1 MNLRWLRSMIIRA
14 VDIENIRSHKSTHIE
29 FKNGITV
36 ISGDVG
42 SGKTT
47 IFEAIKFALFGGSS
61 EQYRNLLRLNESQG
75 SVSVLLENENGFVRI
90 TRKLKKTR
98 DGYSGSGVFIN
109 ENGSEKEM
117 SDREMKKFI
126 SEMFN
131 VFQYRKRDPL
141 FFKTVIYAS
150 QEEMK
155 AIMSMK
161 SEERRE
167 MILDLFQITSYNRII
182 ENCEILKDHAK
193 TKVEISKGI
202 IGEDGSKIY
211 ETRSQVNE
219 IKKKIDELGEKIYS
233 YEKEFS
239 YTIDEKKK
247 LQAKIEEM
255 DRIKQQKE
263 KTENLIRVYREK
275 YNATLD
281 ELNKRKYKL
290 KEIENKK
297 EILNTLIQSEN
308 AYAEKEREIGEMQ
321 LIQSEY
327 NRLVREKSVM
337 ENDLK
342 HLLSRKDEI
351 TEKRKRIKEITEELD
366 SLKKKLVAAGEKDLE
381 SMKNE
386 LISLNFDLQN
396 EQKLLSEINAEID
409 DLKNLEKLNVCP
421 KCKRPLNREQTEMLI
436 KDDLKKLD
444 EKEKRIRELL
454 EKNKEME
461 LKIMDLQKKVDE
473 NKKIEMQIEKLNEKK
488 SALEEDI
495 SSEEELVNGIE
506 ELKIRIGEINKRIE
520 SLHYSEEKLN
530 NVSTEIKRLKK
541 LHEEYIKIE
550 SEIKAEGSILEEIR
564 SYSERA
570 SEIKGEID
578 EYAKYLDNLEFDDE
592 NYSKV
597 KSELEERTKQLER
610 ISANVENMKREK
622 NEKIEEMK
630 NREKELE
637 RLMAEEKKMQNY
649 SKFIEWIGETYIPG
663 INAIISRRVNA
674 LRMEFEKEFRE
685 WFKIMLPG
693 TEIEVGIGHDF
704 SPVIRYGD
712 YEMDFSALSGGES
725 NALAFSYRLA
735 LNSMVKKF
743 KLMETNFV
751 LLDEPTDGFS
761 EKQIMQMGEVFSRL
775 KVDQVLIVTHE
786 DALENFAD
794 NRIKIIK
801 EDGISKF

>member
-1 MNLRWLRSMIIRA
+1 MIIRA
-14 VDIENIRSHKSTHIE
+14 VDIENIRSHKSSHIE

-36 ISGDVG
+36 IRGDVG

-109 ENGSEKEM
+109 VNGSEKEM

-155 AIMSMK
+155 AIMFMK
-161 SEERRE
+161 AEERRE
-167 MILDLFQITSYNRII
+167 MILDLFQITSYNRIV

-193 TKVEISKGI
+193 TRVEISKGI
-202 IGEDGSKIY
+202 LGEGGSRIY
-211 ETRSQVNE
+211 ETRSQINE
-219 IKKKIDELGEKIYS
+219 IKKKIDEFGEKIYAS
-233 YEKEFS
+233 EKEFS
-239 YTIDEKKK
+239 YISEEKKK

-255 DRIKQQKE
+255 DRIKEQKE
-263 KTENLIRVYREK
+263 KTENFIGVYREK
-275 YNATLD
+275 YDATLD
-281 ELNKRKYKL
+281 ELNKRKDKL

-297 EILNTLIQSEN
+297 EILKNLIQDEN
-308 AYAEKEREIGEMQ
+308 AYVEKEREISEMQ

-327 NRLVREKSVM
+327 NRLIMKKSVM

-342 HLLSRKDEI
+342 HLFSRKDEI
-351 TEKRKRIKEITEELD
+351 SEKRKRIGEIVEELGY
-366 SLKKKLVAAGEKDLE
+366 LKKKLVVVEEKDLE
-381 SMKNE
+381 NMKNE

-396 EQKLLSEINAEID
+396 EERLLSEINAEIE

-421 KCKRPLNREQTEMLI
+421 KCKRPLDREHTEMLI
-436 KDDLKKLD
+436 NDDLRKVD
-444 EKEKRIRELL
+444 EREKRIRELL
-454 EKNKEME
+454 EKRKEME
-461 LKIMDLQKKVDE
+461 LKIMNMQEKVNE
-473 NKKIEMQIEKLNEKK
+473 NKKIEKEIEKLNDKK
-488 SALEEDI
+488 SALEEAL
-495 SSEEELVNGIE
+495 STEGELIKSIE
-506 ELKIRIGEINKRIE
+506 ELNIRIREINKRIE
-520 SLHYSEEKLN
+520 SLHYSEEKFSII
-530 NVSTEIKRLKK
+530 STEIKRLKK

-550 SEIKAEGSILEEIR
+550 NEIKVEGSVLEEIR

-570 SEIKGEID
+570 SEIRGRID
-578 EYAKYLDNLEFDDE
+578 EYVKFLNSLEFDDE
-592 NYSKV
+592 NYRKARID
-597 KSELEERTKQLER
+597 LEGRTKQLER
-610 ISANVENMKREK
+610 ISANMENMNREK

-637 RLMAEEKKMQNY
+637 MLMAEEKKMHNY
-649 SKFIEWIGETYIPG
+649 SKFIEWIDETFIPG

-693 TEIEVGIGHDF
+693 TEIEVGIDHDF

-712 YEMDFSALSGGES
+712 YEMDFGALSGGES

-761 EKQIMQMGEVFSRL
+761 ENQIMQMGEVFSKL

>member
-1 MNLRWLRSMIIRA
+1 MIIRA

-36 ISGDVG
+36 IRGDVG

-90 TRKLKKTR
+90 TRKLKKTK

-109 ENGSEKEM
+109 VNGSEKEM

-161 SEERRE
+161 ADERRE
-167 MILDLFQITSYNRII
+167 MILDLFQITSYNRIV

-193 TKVEISKGI
+193 TRVERSKGV
-202 IGEDGSKIY
+202 IGEDGSRIY
-211 ETRSQVNE
+211 ETRSQINE
-219 IKKKIDELGEKIYS
+219 IKKKIDELGEKIYAF
-233 YEKEFS
+233 EKEFS
-239 YTIDEKKK
+239 YTSDEKKK

-255 DRIKQQKE
+255 DRIKEQKE

-275 YNATLD
+275 YDATLD

-297 EILNTLIQSEN
+297 EILNNLIRDEN
-308 AYAEKEREIGEMQ
+308 AYAEKEREISAMQ

-351 TEKRKRIKEITEELD
+351 SEKRKSIGEIAEELS
-366 SLKKKLVAAGEKDLE
+366 SLKKKLVIAEENDLE
-381 SMKNE
+381 NMKNE
-386 LISLNFDLQN
+386 LISLNFNLHN
-396 EQKLLSEINAEID
+396 EERLLSEINAEID

-421 KCKRPLNREQTEMLI
+421 KCKRPLDREHTEMLI
-436 KDDLKKLD
+436 KDDIKKVD

-454 EKNKEME
+454 EKRKEME
-461 LKIMDLQKKVDE
+461 LKIINMQEKVNE
-473 NKKIEMQIEKLNEKK
+473 NKKIEKQIEKLNDKK
-488 SALEEDI
+488 LVLEEAL
-495 SSEEELVNGIE
+495 STEGELVKNIE
-506 ELKIRIGEINKRIE
+506 ELNIRIGDINKRIE
-520 SLHYSEEKLN
+520 SLNYSEEKFN
-530 NVSTEIKRLKK
+530 IISTEIKRLKK

-550 SEIKAEGSILEEIR
+550 SEIKAEGSVLEEIR
-564 SYSERA
+564 SYSERVT
-570 SEIKGEID
+570 EIKGKID
-578 EYAKYLDNLEFDDE
+578 EYAKSLDNLEFDDE
-592 NYSKV
+592 NYSKARI
-597 KSELEERTKQLER
+597 ELEERTKQIER
-610 ISANVENMKREK
+610 ISANIENMNREK
-622 NEKIEEMK
+622 NDKIEEMK

-637 RLMAEEKKMQNY
+637 MLMAEEKKMHNY
-649 SKFIEWIGETYIPG
+649 SKFIEWIDETFIPG

-685 WFKIMLPG
+685 WFKIMLPE
-693 TEIEVGIGHDF
+693 TEIEVGIDHDF

-712 YEMDFSALSGGES
+712 YEMDFGALSGGES

-751 LLDEPTDGFS
+751 LFDEPTDGFS
-761 EKQIMQMGEVFSRL
+761 EKQITQMGEVFSKL

>member
-1 MNLRWLRSMIIRA
+1 MIIRA
-14 VDIENIRSHKSTHIE
+14 VDIENIRSHKSSHIE

-36 ISGDVG
+36 IRGDVG

-109 ENGSEKEM
+109 VNGSEKEM

-155 AIMSMK
+155 AIMFMK
-161 SEERRE
+161 AEERRE
-167 MILDLFQITSYNRII
+167 MILDLFQITSYNRIV

-193 TKVEISKGI
+193 TRVEISKGI
-202 IGEDGSKIY
+202 LGEGGSRIY
-211 ETRSQVNE
+211 ETRSQINE
-219 IKKKIDELGEKIYS
+219 IKKKIDEFGEKIYAS
-233 YEKEFS
+233 EKEFS
-239 YTIDEKKK
+239 YISEEKKK

-255 DRIKQQKE
+255 DRIKEQKE
-263 KTENLIRVYREK
+263 KTENFIGVYREK
-275 YNATLD
+275 YDATLD
-281 ELNKRKYKL
+281 ELNKRKDKL

-297 EILNTLIQSEN
+297 EILKNLIQDEN
-308 AYAEKEREIGEMQ
+308 AYVEKEREISEMQ

-327 NRLVREKSVM
+327 NRLIMKKSVM

-342 HLLSRKDEI
+342 HLFSRKDEI
-351 TEKRKRIKEITEELD
+351 SEKRKRIGEIVEELGY
-366 SLKKKLVAAGEKDLE
+366 LKKKLVVAEEKDLE
-381 SMKNE
+381 NMKNE

-396 EQKLLSEINAEID
+396 EERLLSEINAEIE

-421 KCKRPLNREQTEMLI
+421 KCKRPLDREHTEMLI
-436 KDDLKKLD
+436 NDDLRKVD
-444 EKEKRIRELL
+444 EREKRIRELL
-454 EKNKEME
+454 EKRKEME
-461 LKIMDLQKKVDE
+461 LKIMNMQEKVNE
-473 NKKIEMQIEKLNEKK
+473 NKKIEKEIEKLNDKK
-488 SALEEDI
+488 SALEEAL
-495 SSEEELVNGIE
+495 STEGELIKSIE
-506 ELKIRIGEINKRIE
+506 ELNIRIREINKRIE
-520 SLHYSEEKLN
+520 SLHYSEEKFSII
-530 NVSTEIKRLKK
+530 STEIKRLKK

-550 SEIKAEGSILEEIR
+550 NEIKAEGSVLEEIR
-564 SYSERA
+564 LYSERA
-570 SEIKGEID
+570 SEIRGRID
-578 EYAKYLDNLEFDDE
+578 EYVKFLNSLEFDDE
-592 NYSKV
+592 NYRKARID
-597 KSELEERTKQLER
+597 LEGRTKQLER
-610 ISANVENMKREK
+610 ISANMENMNREK

-637 RLMAEEKKMQNY
+637 MLMAEEKKMHNY
-649 SKFIEWIGETYIPG
+649 SKFIEWIDETFIPG

-693 TEIEVGIGHDF
+693 TEIEVGIDHDF

-712 YEMDFSALSGGES
+712 YEMDFGALSGGES

-761 EKQIMQMGEVFSRL
+761 ENQIMQMGEVFSKL

>member
-1 MNLRWLRSMIIRA
+1 MIIRA
-14 VDIENIRSHKSTHIE
+14 VDIENIRSHKSSHIE

-36 ISGDVG
+36 IRGDVG

-109 ENGSEKEM
+109 VNGSEKEM

-155 AIMSMK
+155 AIMFMK
-161 SEERRE
+161 AEERRE
-167 MILDLFQITSYNRII
+167 MILDLFQITSYNRIV

-193 TKVEISKGI
+193 TRVEISKGI
-202 IGEDGSKIY
+202 LGEGGSRIY
-211 ETRSQVNE
+211 ETRSQINE
-219 IKKKIDELGEKIYS
+219 IKKKIDEFGEKIYAS
-233 YEKEFS
+233 EKEFS
-239 YTIDEKKK
+239 YISEEKKK

-255 DRIKQQKE
+255 DRIKEQKE
-263 KTENLIRVYREK
+263 KTENFIGVYREK
-275 YNATLD
+275 YDATLD
-281 ELNKRKYKL
+281 ELNKRKDKL

-297 EILNTLIQSEN
+297 EILKNLIQDEN
-308 AYAEKEREIGEMQ
+308 AYVEKEREISEMQ

-327 NRLVREKSVM
+327 NRLIMKKSVM

-342 HLLSRKDEI
+342 HLFSRKDEI
-351 TEKRKRIKEITEELD
+351 SEKRKRIGEIVEELGY
-366 SLKKKLVAAGEKDLE
+366 LKKKLVVAEEKDLE
-381 SMKNE
+381 NMKNE

-396 EQKLLSEINAEID
+396 EERLLSEINAEIE

-421 KCKRPLNREQTEMLI
+421 KCKRPLDREHTEMLI
-436 KDDLKKLD
+436 NDDLRKVD
-444 EKEKRIRELL
+444 EREKRIRELL
-454 EKNKEME
+454 EKRKEME
-461 LKIMDLQKKVDE
+461 LKIMNMQEKVNE
-473 NKKIEMQIEKLNEKK
+473 NKKIEKEIEKLNDKK
-488 SALEEDI
+488 SALEEAL
-495 SSEEELVNGIE
+495 STEGELIKSIE
-506 ELKIRIGEINKRIE
+506 ELNIRIREINKRIE
-520 SLHYSEEKLN
+520 SLHYSEEKFSII
-530 NVSTEIKRLKK
+530 STEIKRLKK

-550 SEIKAEGSILEEIR
+550 NEIKAEGSVLEEIR

-570 SEIKGEID
+570 SEIRGRID
-578 EYAKYLDNLEFDDE
+578 EYVKFLNSLEFDDE
-592 NYSKV
+592 NYRKARID
-597 KSELEERTKQLER
+597 LEGRTKQLER
-610 ISANVENMKREK
+610 ISANMENMNREK

-637 RLMAEEKKMQNY
+637 MLMAEEKKMHNY
-649 SKFIEWIGETYIPG
+649 SKFIEWIDETFIPG

-693 TEIEVGIGHDF
+693 TEIEVGIDHDF

-712 YEMDFSALSGGES
+712 YEMDFGALSGGES

-761 EKQIMQMGEVFSRL
+761 ENQIMQMGEVFSKL

>member
-1 MNLRWLRSMIIRA
+1 MIIRA
-14 VDIENIRSHKSTHIE
+14 VDIENIRSHKSSHIE

-36 ISGDVG
+36 IRGDVG

-109 ENGSEKEM
+109 VNGSEKEM

-155 AIMSMK
+155 AIMFMK
-161 SEERRE
+161 AEERRE
-167 MILDLFQITSYNRII
+167 MILDLFQITSYNRIV

-193 TKVEISKGI
+193 TRVEISKGI
-202 IGEDGSKIY
+202 LGEGGSRIY
-211 ETRSQVNE
+211 ETRSQINE
-219 IKKKIDELGEKIYS
+219 IKKKIDEFGEKIYAS
-233 YEKEFS
+233 EKEFS
-239 YTIDEKKK
+239 YISEEKKK

-255 DRIKQQKE
+255 DRIKEQKE
-263 KTENLIRVYREK
+263 KTENFIGVYREK
-275 YNATLD
+275 YDATLD
-281 ELNKRKYKL
+281 ELNKRKDKL

-297 EILNTLIQSEN
+297 EILKNLIQDEN
-308 AYAEKEREIGEMQ
+308 AYVEKEREISEMQ

-327 NRLVREKSVM
+327 NRLIMKKSVM

-342 HLLSRKDEI
+342 HLFSRKDEI
-351 TEKRKRIKEITEELD
+351 SEKRKRIGEIVEELGY
-366 SLKKKLVAAGEKDLE
+366 LKKKLVVAEEKDLE
-381 SMKNE
+381 NMKNE

-396 EQKLLSEINAEID
+396 EERLLSEINAEIE

-421 KCKRPLNREQTEMLI
+421 KCKRPLDREHTEMLI
-436 KDDLKKLD
+436 NDDLRKVD
-444 EKEKRIRELL
+444 EREKRIRELL
-454 EKNKEME
+454 EKRKEME
-461 LKIMDLQKKVDE
+461 LKIMNMQEKVNE
-473 NKKIEMQIEKLNEKK
+473 NKKIEKEIEKLNDKK
-488 SALEEDI
+488 SALEEAL
-495 SSEEELVNGIE
+495 STEGELIKSIE
-506 ELKIRIGEINKRIE
+506 ELNIRIREINKRIE
-520 SLHYSEEKLN
+520 SLHYSEEKFSII
-530 NVSTEIKRLKK
+530 STEIKRLKK

-550 SEIKAEGSILEEIR
+550 NEIKVEGSVLEEIR

-570 SEIKGEID
+570 SEIRGRID
-578 EYAKYLDNLEFDDE
+578 EYVKFLNSLEFDDE
-592 NYSKV
+592 NYRKARID
-597 KSELEERTKQLER
+597 LEGRTKQLER
-610 ISANVENMKREK
+610 ISANMENMNREK

-637 RLMAEEKKMQNY
+637 MLMAEEKKMHNY
-649 SKFIEWIGETYIPG
+649 SKFIEWIDETFIPG

-693 TEIEVGIGHDF
+693 TEIEVGIDHDF

-712 YEMDFSALSGGES
+712 YEMDFGALSGGES

-761 EKQIMQMGEVFSRL
+761 ENQIMQMGEVFSKL